1 MQPARRR
8 SPGAGDPPDAGRSA
22 GPPDLALRHTQC
34 VRSPNLLVGIGGV
47 ALTLARCHDLS
58 VGPSAADPFLGALM
72 TGSLDASTEGTV

>member
-1 MQPARRR
+1 
-8 SPGAGDPPDAGRSA
+8 
-22 GPPDLALRHTQC
+22 